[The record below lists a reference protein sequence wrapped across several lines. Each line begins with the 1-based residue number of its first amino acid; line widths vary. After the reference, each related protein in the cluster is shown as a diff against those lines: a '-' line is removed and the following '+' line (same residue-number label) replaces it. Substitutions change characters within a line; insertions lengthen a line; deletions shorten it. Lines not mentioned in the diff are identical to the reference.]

1 VDRRAY
7 RRRRTPGF
15 RLFDSMAKLIM
26 ELAGPKPLMLNPQ
39 RPARRGQ
46 AAALSFCHAR
56 YFQAG

>member
-1 VDRRAY
+1 
-7 RRRRTPGF
+7 
-15 RLFDSMAKLIM
+15 MAKLIM